1 MRTTV
6 TRTGW
11 IAAASVAA
19 VLAAPTDVPAASAQ
33 PADTELR
40 IDGSA
45 SAPQGVTVKADA
57 TSGKTVRWAGRLG
70 IAGWLELHRPDGG
83 IVHVKVD
90 QIVFVMSA
98 AWTGANERARSRL
111 QLANGFADVRES
123 VDEVMEAIQN
133 DHSLAKYGV

>member
-19 VLAAPTDVPAASAQ
+19 VLAAATADPAASAQ
-33 PADTELR
+33 AADTELQ
-40 IDGSA
+40 IGGSA
-45 SAPQGVTVKADA
+45 FAPQGVTGKPDA
-57 TSGKTVRWAGRLG
+57 TSGKIMRSAGRPG
-70 IAGWLELHRPDGG
+70 IMGWVELHRPDGG
-83 IVHVKVD
+83 IVYIKVD

-98 AWTGANERARSRL
+98 TATGAHERANSRL

-123 VDEVMEAIQN
+123 VEEVMQAIQN
-133 DHSLAKYGV
+133 DHSLAKYGI